1 MRLFFVVFCIC
12 AICQLKAQEA
22 TLHEFFSK
30 QYDYYNY
37 PIEIVSQTDSTVTI
51 LSEVEMKF
59 GKDLMLT
66 KYSIR
71 DTQAVFERR
80 IHVDSLF
87 NGWFNHKEINFQFY
101 ENNGT
106 LAFLVE
112 KKTKNKIV
120 IYGKMINEDGKMTN
134 LAALDSVV
142 KLDKNLDSFSYDL
155 IPTSNKKNVILVCH
169 RNYLSGF
176 RRDKC
181 IMFSIPKLEKSL
193 EIDLPKNSIGISENY
208 NFDTDFQNNLFYAVH
223 NKYTEIGDSM
233 IVFKVEIKTKNFSQ
247 FKMVKQT
254 RLMNFKPLFSNQ
266 ILVYG
271 IINLTFKDNDSIKK
285 SLYFQKLNLNTGQI
299 IMDTLVVL
307 SSDIQANLSYTY
319 KSLDNN
325 PLTKLFTLI
334 SDDIIDGQLIA
345 IYEHNHNSTA
355 LNDLNRRITRIDPQN
370 KNATITEKL
379 EYLVSSFN
387 LTTNKLSYVTLV
399 PKKIIYHTV
408 RYRLEEINPFYCIY
422 NNNRVNLSFY
432 ENRANITIKPNKRH
446 NFNAFNQVSTLTDV
460 NTVNYA
466 NDDKTLISFNLR
478 GYWRPLNSAR
488 TQKCNKIYYFNYMK
502 HYLGIAYYNL
512 PN

>member
-1 MRLFFVVFCIC
+1 MRSFCIILF
-12 AICQLKAQEA
+12 ICFLFPVNAQEA

-66 KYSIR
+66 KYSIA

-80 IHVDSLF
+80 IYVDSLF

-101 ENNGT
+101 ENNGS

-120 IYGKMINEDGKMTN
+120 IYGRTINKGGEMSN
-134 LAALDSVV
+134 LITLDSVI
-142 KLDKNLDSFSYDL
+142 KLDKNLESFSYSF
-155 IPTSNKKNVILVCH
+155 IQTSNKKNVILVCH
-169 RNYLSGF
+169 RNYVSGF

-181 IMFSIPKLEKSL
+181 VMLNVSSLEKTL

-223 NKYTEIGDSM
+223 NKYTEIGDSV
-233 IVFKVEIKTKNFSQ
+233 IVFKIETKTHNINQ

-266 ILVYG
+266 ILLYG

-285 SLYFQKLNLNTGQI
+285 TLYFQKLNLNNGQI
-299 IMDTLVVL
+299 IIDTLVIL
-307 SSDIQANLSYTY
+307 SPENQANLSYSY
-319 KSLDNN
+319 KSLDND
-325 PLTKLFTLI
+325 PLSKLFTLV
-334 SDDIIDGQLIA
+334 SDDIVDGHLIA
-345 IYEHNHNSTA
+345 IYEHNHNSIA
-355 LNDLNRRITRIDPQN
+355 LNDLNRQITRIDPQN
-370 KNATITEKL
+370 KSATITEKL

-387 LTTNKLSYVTLV
+387 LTSNQLDYVILI
-399 PKKIIYHTV
+399 PKKIIYHTS
-408 RYRLEEINPFYCIY
+408 RYELAEINPFSCIY
-422 NNNRVNLSFY
+422 FNNKINLSLY
-432 ENRANITIKPNKRH
+432 ENRANINIKPNKRH
-446 NFNAFNQVSTLTDV
+446 KFNAFNQVSTLTDI
-460 NTVNYA
+460 NTVNYT
-466 NDDKTLISFNLR
+466 NDDKKIISFNLH
-478 GYWRPLNSAR
+478 GYWRPLNSSH
-488 TQKCNKIYYFNYMK
+488 TKKCNKIYYFNYTK
-502 HYLGIAYYNL
+502 HYLGIAYYKL